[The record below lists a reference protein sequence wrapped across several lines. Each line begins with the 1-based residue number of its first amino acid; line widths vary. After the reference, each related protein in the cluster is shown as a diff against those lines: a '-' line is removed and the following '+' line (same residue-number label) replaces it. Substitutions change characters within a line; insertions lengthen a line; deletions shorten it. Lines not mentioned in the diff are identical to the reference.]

1 MTNSFRPDAVTSLLA
16 KGEVQTVVNTEGQRA
31 DGQRAKATLGLHVVV
46 GDGMVVKAGHMNQGD
61 LQTGVTAGGVR
72 ALIVARKPGNAGG
85 AKGRR
90 KVDA

>member
-1 MTNSFRPDAVTSLLA
+1 M
-16 KGEVQTVVNTEGQRA
+16 
-31 DGQRAKATLGLHVVV
+31 VV

-72 ALIVARKPGNAGG
+72 ALIVAMKPGNAGG